1 MKFTKLLPN
10 SCNFRDLID
19 NNRVY
24 VDKTAL
30 ICQIAKDEKGPY
42 FISRPRRF
50 GKSTL
55 INTFHEL
62 FAHGTERF
70 KGLEIEP
77 LWKDKTYKVIH
88 LDFSTFREVPSNS
101 SFNKEFMDAFKLSLE
116 EAGIEPTKENIDSP
130 ANLLKKTLDTESE
143 VVLLVDEYDAPLTA
157 VLNDSNEFED
167 RRKILSN
174 FYMTVKS
181 FQVKFR
187 FIFITGVTY
196 YAHTSIFSAFNN
208 LTDLTLDS
216 DYGELLGYTSEELEK
231 YFSEYIDNAVVTL
244 NKKFPTERYTHEKV
258 VEELKRNYD
267 GYSFDEDCMHHVYN
281 PWSIL
286 NFLKSPHRGFIP
298 YWVVSGGSTPTFL
311 VNYLKQGLEKYNADE
326 LQSLLQIDSTVNKVI
341 SKLYPTIDNIAKID
355 LFAILYQAGYFCIK
369 GVNRKI
375 LQIGI
380 PNLEVK
386 RAYSEIM
393 LRLLTN
399 NNDVQEKFTT
409 SLYDVLCE
417 NKLDKLKD
425 IFNCFIN
432 ELSYETVK
440 NFNEACFRDVLKL
453 AMLTFNVTAATEV
466 MGACGRADI
475 TAEAGDYLYVFEL
488 KVTDNSK
495 DIATKLS
502 EAKEQIIKNKYARR
516 LTDKIVVPL
525 ALVLENNSK
534 SRDKSDT
541 PVCEIVALEKFYKT
555 KNGELVFTVFL
566 KMD

>member
-174 FYMTVKS
+174 FYLTVKS
-181 FQVKFR
+181 CDGKFR

-196 YAHTSIFSAFNN
+196 YSHTSIFSAFNN
-208 LTDLTLDS
+208 LKDLTLDLR
-216 DYGELLGYTSEELEK
+216 YGALLGYTSEELEL
-231 YFSEYIDNAVVTL
+231 YFGEYIDNAVEVL
-244 NKKFPTERYTHEKV
+244 NKKYHTERYTHDLV
-258 VEELKRNYD
+258 VSELKRNYD
-267 GYSFDEDCMHHVYN
+267 GYSFDEEALNHVYN
-281 PWSIL
+281 PWSIV
-286 NFLKSPHRGFIP
+286 NFFDAPVRGFIP

-311 VNYLKQGLEKYNADE
+311 VNYLKQGLEKYNTDD
-326 LQSLLQIDSTVNKVI
+326 LQSLLNIDSTVN
-341 SKLYPTIDNIAKID
+341 SAAEYLYPKIENMANLD

-369 GVNRKI
+369 AVVDDIFKV
-375 LQIGI
+375 GI

-386 RAYSEIM
+386 KAYSNIVLNE
-393 LRLLTN
+393 LTKTKEAKLKY
-399 NNDVQEKFTT
+399 VEPFKE
-409 SLYDVLCE
+409 VLASG
-417 NKLDKLKD
+417 NLDKIKEL
-425 IFNCFIN
+425 FNTFIN
-432 ELSYETVK
+432 EFSYETVK

-495 DIATKLS
+495 DIATKLT

-516 LTDKIVVPL
+516 LTDKTVIPV

-534 SRDKSDT
+534 SREKSDT
-541 PVCEIVALEKFYKT
+541 QVCEIVALEK
-555 KNGELVFTVFL
+555 V
-566 KMD
+566 

>member
-216 DYGELLGYTSEELEK
+216 DYGALLGYTSEELEK

-326 LQSLLQIDSTVNKVI
+326 LQSLLQIDSTVNKVS

-375 LQIGI
+375 FQIGI

-386 RAYSEIM
+386 QAYSEIM

-409 SLYDVLCE
+409 SLYDILCE
-417 NKLDKLKD
+417 NNLDKLKN
-425 IFNCFIN
+425 IFNSFIN

-475 TAEAGDYLYVFEL
+475 TAEAGEYLYVFEL
-488 KVTDNSK
+488 KVTDDSK
-495 DIATKLS
+495 DIATKLN
-502 EAKEQIIKNKYARR
+502 EAKAQIIKNKYARR
-516 LTDKIVVPL
+516 LTDKTVIPV

-541 PVCEIVALEKFYKT
+541 PVCEIVALEK
-555 KNGELVFTVFL
+555 V
-566 KMD
+566 

>member
-88 LDFSTFREVPSNS
+88 LDFSTFREVPSIS

-174 FYMTVKS
+174 FYLTVKS
-181 FQVKFR
+181 CGGKFR

-196 YAHTSIFSAFNN
+196 YSHTSIFTAFNN
-208 LTDLTLDS
+208 LKDLTLDLR
-216 DYGELLGYTSEELEK
+216 YGALLGYTSEELEL
-231 YFSEYIDNAVVTL
+231 YFGEYIDNAVEVL
-244 NKKFPTERYTHEKV
+244 NKKYHTERYTHDLV
-258 VEELKRNYD
+258 VSELKRNYD
-267 GYSFDEDCMHHVYN
+267 GYSFDEEALNHVYN
-281 PWSIL
+281 PWSIV
-286 NFLKSPHRGFIP
+286 NFFDAPVRGFIP

-311 VNYLKQGLEKYNADE
+311 VNYLKQGLEKYNTDD
-326 LQSLLQIDSTVNKVI
+326 LQSLLNIDSTVN
-341 SKLYPTIDNIAKID
+341 SAAEYLYPKIENMANLD

-369 GVNRKI
+369 AVVDDIFKV
-375 LQIGI
+375 GI

-386 RAYSEIM
+386 KAYSNIVLNE
-393 LRLLTN
+393 LTKTKEAKLKY
-399 NNDVQEKFTT
+399 VEPFKE
-409 SLYDVLCE
+409 VLASG
-417 NKLDKLKD
+417 NLDKIKEL
-425 IFNCFIN
+425 FNTFIN
-432 ELSYETVK
+432 EFSYETVK
-440 NFNEACFRDVLKL
+440 NFNEACFRDVLKI
-453 AMLTFNVTAATEV
+453 AMLTFNVSASTEV

-495 DIATKLS
+495 DIATKLT

-516 LTDKIVVPL
+516 LTDKTVIPV

-534 SRDKSDT
+534 SREKTDT
-541 PVCEIVALEKFYKT
+541 PVCEIVALEK
-555 KNGELVFTVFL
+555 V
-566 KMD
+566 

>member
-1 MKFTKLLPN
+1 MRESKMEFTKQLPDTTD
-10 SCNFRDLID
+10 FGELID
-19 NNRVY
+19 NNCIY
-24 VDKTAL
+24 VDKTA
-30 ICQIAKDEKGPY
+30 IINQFASKKGPF

-55 INTFHEL
+55 INTLHEL
-62 FAHGTERF
+62 FAHGTEKF

-77 LWKDKTYKVIH
+77 LWKDKTYKVLH
-88 LDFSTFREVPSNS
+88 LDFSVFKETPSNG
-101 SFNKEFMDAFKLSLE
+101 SFNKDFMDSLRFSLQR
-116 EAGIEPTKENIDSP
+116 AGIEPTKEKVDFP
-130 ANLLKKTLDTESE
+130 AKLLEKSIENEDERA

-174 FYMTVKS
+174 FYFTVKS

-196 YAHTSIFSAFNN
+196 YSHTSIFSAFNH

-216 DYGELLGYTSEELEK
+216 DYGALLGYTSDELES
-231 YFSEYIDNAVVTL
+231 YFSEYIDNAVETL
-244 NKKFPTERYTHEKV
+244 NRKFPTERYTHEKV

-298 YWVVSGGSTPTFL
+298 YWVSSGGSTPTFL
-311 VNYLKQGLEKYNADE
+311 VNYLKQKLKKYNADE
-326 LQSLLQIDSTVNKVI
+326 LQSLLGIDSTVNKDTD
-341 SKLYPTIDNIAKID
+341 SLYPSIENISNID

-369 GVNRKI
+369 SAFDGYFKV
-375 LQIGI
+375 GI

-386 RAYSEIM
+386 KAYSNLLLNQLTRTQDTK
-393 LRLLTN
+393 LRFI
-399 NNDVQEKFTT
+399 EPFKE
-409 SLYDVLCE
+409 VLASG
-417 NKLDKLKD
+417 NLDKIKEL
-425 IFNCFIN
+425 FNTFIN
-432 ELSYETVK
+432 EFSYETVK

-495 DIATKLS
+495 DIDTKLT
-502 EAKEQIIKNKYARR
+502 EAKDQIIKNKYARR
-516 LTDKIVVPL
+516 LTDKTVVPV

-541 PVCEIVALEKFYKT
+541 PDCEIVALEK
-555 KNGELVFTVFL
+555 V
-566 KMD
+566 

>member
-1 MKFTKLLPN
+1 MEFTKQLPDTTD
-10 SCNFRDLID
+10 FGELID
-19 NNRVY
+19 NNCIY
-24 VDKTAL
+24 VDKTA
-30 ICQIAKDEKGPY
+30 IINQFASKKGPF

-55 INTFHEL
+55 INTLHEL
-62 FAHGTERF
+62 FAHGLEKF
-70 KGLEIEP
+70 KGLKIEP
-77 LWKDKTYKVIH
+77 LWKDKTYKVLH
-88 LDFSTFREVPSNS
+88 LDFSVFKETPSIG
-101 SFNKEFMDAFKLSLE
+101 SFNNDFMDSLRFSLE
-116 EAGIEPTKENIDSP
+116 RAGIEPTKEKVDFP
-130 ANLLKKTLDTESE
+130 AKLLEKSIENEDERA

-174 FYMTVKS
+174 FYFTVKS

-196 YAHTSIFSAFNN
+196 YSHTSIFSAFNH

-216 DYGELLGYTSEELEK
+216 DYGALLGYTSDELES
-231 YFSEYIDNAVVTL
+231 YFSEYIDNAVETL
-244 NKKFPTERYTHEKV
+244 NRKFPTERYTHEKV

-298 YWVVSGGSTPTFL
+298 YWVSSGGSTPTFL
-311 VNYLKQGLEKYNADE
+311 VNYLKQKLKKYNADE
-326 LQSLLQIDSTVNKVI
+326 LQSLLGIDSTVNKDTD
-341 SKLYPTIDNIAKID
+341 SLYPSIENIANID

-369 GVNRKI
+369 SAFDGYFKV
-375 LQIGI
+375 GI

-386 RAYSEIM
+386 KAYSNLVLNQLTKSQDSK
-393 LRLLTN
+393 LRFI
-399 NNDVQEKFTT
+399 EPFKE
-409 SLYDVLCE
+409 VLASG
-417 NKLDKLKD
+417 NLDKIKEL
-425 IFNCFIN
+425 FNTLIN
-432 ELSYETVK
+432 EFSYETVK
-440 NFNEACFRDVLKL
+440 KFNEACFRDVLKL
-453 AMLTFNVTAATEV
+453 AMLTFNVSASTEV

-495 DIATKLS
+495 DIDTKLT
-502 EAKEQIIKNKYARR
+502 EAKDQIIKNKYARR
-516 LTDKIVVPL
+516 LTDKTVVPV

-541 PVCEIVALEKFYKT
+541 PVCEIVALEKVE
-555 KNGELVFTVFL
+555 G
-566 KMD
+566 

>member
-174 FYMTVKS
+174 FYLTVKS
-181 FQVKFR
+181 CDGKFR

-196 YAHTSIFSAFNN
+196 YSHTSIFSAFNN
-208 LTDLTLDS
+208 LKDLTLDLR
-216 DYGELLGYTSEELEK
+216 YGALLGYTSEELEL
-231 YFSEYIDNAVVTL
+231 YFGEYIDNAVEVL
-244 NKKFPTERYTHEKV
+244 NKKYHTERYTHDLV
-258 VEELKRNYD
+258 VSELKRNYD
-267 GYSFDEDCMHHVYN
+267 GYSFDEEALNHVYN
-281 PWSIL
+281 PWSIV
-286 NFLKSPHRGFIP
+286 NFFDAPVRGFIP

-311 VNYLKQGLEKYNADE
+311 VNYLKQGLEKYNTDD
-326 LQSLLQIDSTVNKVI
+326 LQSLLNIDSTVN
-341 SKLYPTIDNIAKID
+341 SAAEYLYPKIENMANLD

-369 GVNRKI
+369 AVVDDIFKV
-375 LQIGI
+375 GI

-386 RAYSEIM
+386 KAYSNIVLNE
-393 LRLLTN
+393 LTKTKEAKLKY
-399 NNDVQEKFTT
+399 VEPFK
-409 SLYDVLCE
+409 DVLASG
-417 NKLDKLKD
+417 NLDKIKEL
-425 IFNCFIN
+425 FNTFIN
-432 ELSYETVK
+432 EFSYETVK

-453 AMLTFNVTAATEV
+453 AMLTFNVTASTEV

-495 DIATKLS
+495 DIDTKLT

-516 LTDKIVVPL
+516 LTDKTVVPV

-541 PVCEIVALEKFYKT
+541 PVCEIVALEK
-555 KNGELVFTVFL
+555 VSV
-566 KMD
+566 D

>member
-130 ANLLKKTLDTESE
+130 AKLLKKTLDTESE

-157 VLNDSNEFED
+157 VLNVSNEFED
-167 RRKILSN
+167 IRKILSN
-174 FYMTVKS
+174 FYLTVKS
-181 FQVKFR
+181 CDGKFR

-196 YAHTSIFSAFNN
+196 YSHTSIFSAFNN
-208 LTDLTLDS
+208 LKDLTLDLR
-216 DYGELLGYTSEELEK
+216 YGALLGYTSEELEL
-231 YFSEYIDNAVVTL
+231 YFGEYIDNAVEVL
-244 NKKFPTERYTHEKV
+244 NKKYHTERYTHDLV
-258 VEELKRNYD
+258 VSELKRNYD
-267 GYSFDEDCMHHVYN
+267 GYSFDEEALNHVYN
-281 PWSIL
+281 PWSIV
-286 NFLKSPHRGFIP
+286 NFFDAPVRGFIP

-311 VNYLKQGLEKYNADE
+311 VNYLKQGLEKYNTDD
-326 LQSLLQIDSTVNKVI
+326 LQSLLNIDSTVN
-341 SKLYPTIDNIAKID
+341 SAAEYLYPKIENMANLD

-369 GVNRKI
+369 AVVDDIFKV
-375 LQIGI
+375 GI

-386 RAYSEIM
+386 KAYSNIVLNE
-393 LRLLTN
+393 LTKTKEAKLKY
-399 NNDVQEKFTT
+399 VEPFKEVLT
-409 SLYDVLCE
+409 SG
-417 NKLDKLKD
+417 NLDKIKEL
-425 IFNCFIN
+425 FNTFIN
-432 ELSYETVK
+432 EFSYETVK

-453 AMLTFNVTAATEV
+453 AMLTFNVSASTEV

-495 DIATKLS
+495 DIDTKLTD
-502 EAKEQIIKNKYARR
+502 AKAQIIKNKYARR
-516 LTDKIVVPL
+516 LTDKTVVPV

-541 PVCEIVALEKFYKT
+541 PVCEIVALEKVE
-555 KNGELVFTVFL
+555 NQI
-566 KMD
+566 

>member
-174 FYMTVKS
+174 FYLTVKS
-181 FQVKFR
+181 CDGKFR

-196 YAHTSIFSAFNN
+196 YSHTSIFSAFNN
-208 LTDLTLDS
+208 LKDLTLDLR
-216 DYGELLGYTSEELEK
+216 YGALLGYTSEELEL
-231 YFSEYIDNAVVTL
+231 YFGEYIDNAVEVL
-244 NKKFPTERYTHEKV
+244 NKKYHTERYTHDLV
-258 VEELKRNYD
+258 VSELKRNYD
-267 GYSFDEDCMHHVYN
+267 GYSFDEEALNHVYN
-281 PWSIL
+281 PWSIV
-286 NFLKSPHRGFIP
+286 NFFDAPVREFIP
-298 YWVVSGGSTPTFL
+298 YWVASGGATPTFL
-311 VNYLKQGLEKYNADE
+311 VNYLKQGLKKYNSNE
-326 LQSLLQIDSTVNKVI
+326 LQSLLSIDSTVNKDTD
-341 SKLYPTIDNIAKID
+341 SLYPSIENISNID

-369 GVNRKI
+369 SAFDGYFKV
-375 LQIGI
+375 GI

-386 RAYSEIM
+386 KAYSNLVLNQLTKSQDSK
-393 LRLLTN
+393 LRFI
-399 NNDVQEKFTT
+399 EPFKE
-409 SLYDVLCE
+409 VLASG
-417 NKLDKLKD
+417 NLDKIKEL
-425 IFNCFIN
+425 FNTLIN
-432 ELSYETVK
+432 EFSYETVK
-440 NFNEACFRDVLKL
+440 KFNEACFRDVLKL
-453 AMLTFNVTAATEV
+453 AMLTFNVSASTEV

-475 TAEAGDYLYVFEL
+475 TAEAGKYLYVFEL

-495 DIATKLS
+495 DIDTKLS

-516 LTDKIVVPL
+516 LTDKTVIP
-525 ALVLENNSK
+525 
-534 SRDKSDT
+534 
-541 PVCEIVALEKFYKT
+541 VALF
-555 KNGELVFTVFL
+555 
-566 KMD
+566 

>member
-1 MKFTKLLPN
+1 MEFTKQLPDTTD
-10 SCNFRDLID
+10 FGELID
-19 NNRVY
+19 NNCIY
-24 VDKTAL
+24 VDKTA
-30 ICQIAKDEKGPY
+30 IINQFASKKGPF

-55 INTFHEL
+55 INTLHEL
-62 FAHGTERF
+62 FAHGLEKF
-70 KGLEIEP
+70 KGLKIEP
-77 LWKDKTYKVIH
+77 LWKDKTYKVLH
-88 LDFSTFREVPSNS
+88 LDFSVFKETPSIG
-101 SFNKEFMDAFKLSLE
+101 SFNNDFMDSLRFSLE
-116 EAGIEPTKENIDSP
+116 RAGIEPTKEKVDFP
-130 ANLLKKTLDTESE
+130 AKLLEKSIENEDERA

-174 FYMTVKS
+174 FYFTVKS

-196 YAHTSIFSAFNN
+196 YSHTSIFSAFNH

-216 DYGELLGYTSEELEK
+216 DYGALLGYTSDELES
-231 YFSEYIDNAVVTL
+231 YFSEYIDNAVETL
-244 NKKFPTERYTHEKV
+244 NRKFPTERYTHEKV

-311 VNYLKQGLEKYNADE
+311 VNYLKQGLKKYNSKE
-326 LQSLLQIDSTVNKVI
+326 LQSLLGIDSTVNKDTD
-341 SKLYPTIDNIAKID
+341 SLYPSIENISNID

-369 GVNRKI
+369 SAFDGYFKV
-375 LQIGI
+375 GI

-386 RAYSEIM
+386 KAYSNLVLNQLTKSQDSK
-393 LRLLTN
+393 LRFI
-399 NNDVQEKFTT
+399 EPFKE
-409 SLYDVLCE
+409 VLASG
-417 NKLDKLKD
+417 NLDKIKEL
-425 IFNCFIN
+425 FNTLIN
-432 ELSYETVK
+432 EFSYETVK
-440 NFNEACFRDVLKL
+440 KFNEACFRDVLKL
-453 AMLTFNVTAATEV
+453 AMLTFNVSASTEV

-475 TAEAGDYLYVFEL
+475 TAEAGKYLYVFEL

-495 DIATKLS
+495 DIDTKLT
-502 EAKEQIIKNKYARR
+502 EVKEQIIKNKYARR
-516 LTDKIVVPL
+516 LTDKTVVPV

-534 SRDKSDT
+534 SRDKRDT
-541 PVCEIVALEKFYKT
+541 PVCEIVALEKVE
-555 KNGELVFTVFL
+555 G
-566 KMD
+566 

>member
-1 MKFTKLLPN
+1 MEFTKQLPDTTD
-10 SCNFRDLID
+10 FGELID
-19 NNRVY
+19 NNCIY
-24 VDKTAL
+24 VDKTA
-30 ICQIAKDEKGPY
+30 IINQFASKKGPF

-55 INTFHEL
+55 INTLHEL
-62 FAHGTERF
+62 FAHGIEKF
-70 KGLEIEP
+70 KGLVIEP
-77 LWKDKTYKVIH
+77 LWKDKTYKVLH
-88 LDFSTFREVPSNS
+88 LDFSLFKETPSNG
-101 SFNKEFMDAFKLSLE
+101 SFNKDFMDSLRFSLQR
-116 EAGIEPTKENIDSP
+116 AGIEPTKEKVDFP
-130 ANLLKKTLDTESE
+130 AKLLEKSIENEDERA

-157 VLNDSNEFED
+157 VLNDSSEFED
-167 RRKILSN
+167 RRKILFN

-196 YAHTSIFSAFNN
+196 YSHTSIFSAFNH

-216 DYGELLGYTSEELEK
+216 DYGALLGYTSDELES
-231 YFSEYIDNAVVTL
+231 YFSEYIDNAVETL

-298 YWVVSGGSTPTFL
+298 YWVSSGGSTPTFL
-311 VNYLKQGLEKYNADE
+311 VNYLKQGLKKYNSNE
-326 LQSLLQIDSTVNKVI
+326 LQSLLGIDSTVNKDTD
-341 SKLYPTIDNIAKID
+341 SLYPSIENISNID

-369 GVNRKI
+369 SAFDGYFKV
-375 LQIGI
+375 GI

-386 RAYSEIM
+386 KAYSNLVLNQLTKSQYSK
-393 LRLLTN
+393 LRFI
-399 NNDVQEKFTT
+399 EPFKE
-409 SLYDVLCE
+409 VLASG
-417 NKLDKLKD
+417 NLDKIKEL
-425 IFNCFIN
+425 FNTLIN
-432 ELSYETVK
+432 EFSYETVK
-440 NFNEACFRDVLKL
+440 KFNEACFRDVLKL
-453 AMLTFNVTAATEV
+453 AMLTFNVSASTEV

-475 TAEAGDYLYVFEL
+475 TAEAGKYLYVFEL

-495 DIATKLS
+495 DIDTKLT

-516 LTDKIVVPL
+516 LTDKTVVPV

-541 PVCEIVALEKFYKT
+541 PVCEIVALEKVE
-555 KNGELVFTVFL
+555 G
-566 KMD
+566 

>member
-174 FYMTVKS
+174 FYLTVKS
-181 FQVKFR
+181 CDGKFR

-196 YAHTSIFSAFNN
+196 YSHTSIFSAFNN
-208 LTDLTLDS
+208 LKDLTLDLR
-216 DYGELLGYTSEELEK
+216 YGALLGYTSEELEL
-231 YFSEYIDNAVVTL
+231 YFGEYIDNAVEVL
-244 NKKFPTERYTHEKV
+244 NKKYHTERYTHDLV
-258 VEELKRNYD
+258 VSELKRNYD
-267 GYSFDEDCMHHVYN
+267 GYSFDEEALNHVYN
-281 PWSIL
+281 PWSIV
-286 NFLKSPHRGFIP
+286 NFFDAPVRGFIP

-311 VNYLKQGLEKYNADE
+311 VNYLKQGLEKYNTDD
-326 LQSLLQIDSTVNKVI
+326 LQSLLNIDSTVN
-341 SKLYPTIDNIAKID
+341 SAAEYLYPKIENMANLD
-355 LFAILYQAGYFCIK
+355 LFAILYQTGYFCIK
-369 GVNRKI
+369 AVVDDIFKV
-375 LQIGI
+375 GI

-386 RAYSEIM
+386 KAYSNIVLNE
-393 LRLLTN
+393 LTKTKEAKLKY
-399 NNDVQEKFTT
+399 VEPFK
-409 SLYDVLCE
+409 DVLASG
-417 NKLDKLKD
+417 NLDKIKEL
-425 IFNCFIN
+425 FNTFIN
-432 ELSYETVK
+432 EFSYETVK
-440 NFNEACFRDVLKL
+440 NFNEACFRGVLKL
-453 AMLTFNVTAATEV
+453 AMLTFNVSASTEV
-466 MGACGRADI
+466 MGSCGRADI
-475 TAEAGDYLYVFEL
+475 TAEAGKYLYVFEL

-495 DIATKLS
+495 DIDTKLT
-502 EAKEQIIKNKYARR
+502 EAKDQIIKNKYARR
-516 LTDKIVVPL
+516 LTDKTVIPV

-534 SRDKSDT
+534 SREKSDT
-541 PVCEIVALEKFYKT
+541 PVCEIVALEK
-555 KNGELVFTVFL
+555 V
-566 KMD
+566 

>member
-10 SCNFRDLID
+10 SCNFRDLIE

-174 FYMTVKS
+174 FYLTVKS
-181 FQVKFR
+181 CDGKFR

-196 YAHTSIFSAFNN
+196 YSHTSIFSAFNN
-208 LTDLTLDS
+208 LKDLTLDLR
-216 DYGELLGYTSEELEK
+216 YGALLGYTSEELEL
-231 YFSEYIDNAVVTL
+231 YFGEYIDNAVEVL
-244 NKKFPTERYTHEKV
+244 NKKYHTERYTHDLV
-258 VEELKRNYD
+258 VSELKRNYD
-267 GYSFDEDCMHHVYN
+267 GYSFDEEALNHVYN
-281 PWSIL
+281 PWSIV
-286 NFLKSPHRGFIP
+286 NFFDAPVRGFIP

-311 VNYLKQGLEKYNADE
+311 VNYLKQGLEKYNTDD
-326 LQSLLQIDSTVNKVI
+326 LQSLLNIDSTVN
-341 SKLYPTIDNIAKID
+341 SAAEYLYPKIENMANLD

-369 GVNRKI
+369 AVVDDIFKV
-375 LQIGI
+375 GI

-386 RAYSEIM
+386 KAYSNIVLNE
-393 LRLLTN
+393 LTKTKEAKLKY
-399 NNDVQEKFTT
+399 VEPFKE
-409 SLYDVLCE
+409 VLASG
-417 NKLDKLKD
+417 NLDKIKEL
-425 IFNCFIN
+425 FNTFIN
-432 ELSYETVK
+432 EFSYETVK

-453 AMLTFNVTAATEV
+453 AMLTFNVTASTEV

-495 DIATKLS
+495 DIDTKLS

-516 LTDKIVVPL
+516 LTDKTVIPV

-534 SRDKSDT
+534 SREKSDT
-541 PVCEIVALEKFYKT
+541 QVCEIVALEK
-555 KNGELVFTVFL
+555 V
-566 KMD
+566 

>member
-174 FYMTVKS
+174 FYLTVKS
-181 FQVKFR
+181 CDGKFR

-196 YAHTSIFSAFNN
+196 YSHTSIFSAFNN
-208 LTDLTLDS
+208 LKDLTLDLR
-216 DYGELLGYTSEELEK
+216 YGALLGYTSEELEL
-231 YFSEYIDNAVVTL
+231 YFGEYIDNAVEVL
-244 NKKFPTERYTHEKV
+244 NKKYHTERYTHDLV
-258 VEELKRNYD
+258 VSELKRNYD
-267 GYSFDEDCMHHVYN
+267 GYSFDEEALNHVYN
-281 PWSIL
+281 PWSIV
-286 NFLKSPHRGFIP
+286 NFFDAPVRGFIP

-311 VNYLKQGLEKYNADE
+311 VNYLKQGLEKYNTDD
-326 LQSLLQIDSTVNKVI
+326 LQSLLNIDSTVN
-341 SKLYPTIDNIAKID
+341 SAAEYLYPKIENMANLD

-369 GVNRKI
+369 AVVDDIFKV
-375 LQIGI
+375 GI

-386 RAYSEIM
+386 KAYSNIVLNE
-393 LRLLTN
+393 LTKTKEAKLKY
-399 NNDVQEKFTT
+399 VEPFK
-409 SLYDVLCE
+409 DVLASG
-417 NKLDKLKD
+417 NLDKIKEL
-425 IFNCFIN
+425 FNTFIN
-432 ELSYETVK
+432 EFSYETVK

-495 DIATKLS
+495 DIDTKLT

-516 LTDKIVVPL
+516 LTDKTVVPV

-541 PVCEIVALEKFYKT
+541 PVCEIVALEK
-555 KNGELVFTVFL
+555 V
-566 KMD
+566 

>member
-1 MKFTKLLPN
+1 MEFTKQLPDTTD
-10 SCNFRDLID
+10 FGELID
-19 NNRVY
+19 NNCIY
-24 VDKTAL
+24 VDKTA
-30 ICQIAKDEKGPY
+30 IINQFASKKGPF

-55 INTFHEL
+55 INTLHEL
-62 FAHGTERF
+62 FAHGIEKF
-70 KGLEIEP
+70 KGLVIEP
-77 LWKDKTYKVIH
+77 LWKDKTYKVLH
-88 LDFSTFREVPSNS
+88 LDFSLFKETPSNG
-101 SFNKEFMDAFKLSLE
+101 SFNKDFMDSLRFSLQR
-116 EAGIEPTKENIDSP
+116 AGIEPTKEKVDFP
-130 ANLLKKTLDTESE
+130 AKLLEKSIENEDERA

-157 VLNDSNEFED
+157 VLNDSSEFED
-167 RRKILSN
+167 RRKILFN

-196 YAHTSIFSAFNN
+196 YSHTSIFSAFNH

-216 DYGELLGYTSEELEK
+216 DYGALLGYTSDELES
-231 YFSEYIDNAVVTL
+231 YFSEYIDNAVETL
-244 NKKFPTERYTHEKV
+244 NRKFPTERYTHEKV

-298 YWVVSGGSTPTFL
+298 YWVSSGGSTPTFL
-311 VNYLKQGLEKYNADE
+311 VNYLKQGLKKYNSNE
-326 LQSLLQIDSTVNKVI
+326 LQSLLGIDSTVNKDTD
-341 SKLYPTIDNIAKID
+341 SLYPSIENISNID

-369 GVNRKI
+369 SAFDGYFKV
-375 LQIGI
+375 GI

-386 RAYSEIM
+386 KAYSNLVLNQLTKSQDSK
-393 LRLLTN
+393 LRFI
-399 NNDVQEKFTT
+399 EPFKE
-409 SLYDVLCE
+409 VLASG
-417 NKLDKLKD
+417 NLDKIKEL
-425 IFNCFIN
+425 FNTLIN
-432 ELSYETVK
+432 EFSYETVK
-440 NFNEACFRDVLKL
+440 KFNEACFRDVLKL

-502 EAKEQIIKNKYARR
+502 EAKEQIIKNKYTRR
-516 LTDKIVVPL
+516 LTDKTVVPV

-534 SRDKSDT
+534 SREKTDI
-541 PVCEIVALEKFYKT
+541 PVCEIVALEKVE
-555 KNGELVFTVFL
+555 G
-566 KMD
+566 

>member
-10 SCNFRDLID
+10 SCDFRDLID
-19 NNRVY
+19 NNRIY

-55 INTFHEL
+55 INTLHEL
-62 FAHGTERF
+62 FAHGIEKF

-116 EAGIEPTKENIDSP
+116 EAGIEHTKENIDSP

-174 FYMTVKS
+174 FYLTVKS
-181 FQVKFR
+181 CDGKFR

-196 YAHTSIFSAFNN
+196 YSHTSIFSAFNN
-208 LTDLTLDS
+208 LKDLTLDLR
-216 DYGELLGYTSEELEK
+216 YGALLGYTSEELES
-231 YFSEYIDNAVVTL
+231 YFGEYIDNAVEVL
-244 NKKFPTERYTHEKV
+244 NNKYHTERYTHDV
-258 VEELKRNYD
+258 VVSELKRNYD
-267 GYSFDEDCMHHVYN
+267 GYSFDEEALNHVYN
-281 PWSIL
+281 PWSIV
-286 NFLKSPHRGFIP
+286 NFFDAPVRGFIP
-298 YWVVSGGSTPTFL
+298 YWVASGGATPTFL
-311 VNYLKQGLEKYNADE
+311 VNYLKQGLKKYNSNE
-326 LQSLLQIDSTVNKVI
+326 LQSLLSIDSTVNKDTD
-341 SKLYPTIDNIAKID
+341 SLYPSIENIANID

-369 GVNRKI
+369 TAEDGYFKV
-375 LQIGI
+375 GI

-386 RAYSEIM
+386 KAYSNLLLNQLTRTQDTK
-393 LRLLTN
+393 LRFI
-399 NNDVQEKFTT
+399 EPFKE
-409 SLYDVLCE
+409 VLASG
-417 NKLDKLKD
+417 NLDRIKEL
-425 IFNCFIN
+425 FNTFIN
-432 ELSYETVK
+432 EFSYETVK

-453 AMLTFNVTAATEV
+453 AMLTFNVSASTEV
-466 MGACGRADI
+466 MGSCGRADI

-495 DIATKLS
+495 DIDTKLND
-502 EAKEQIIKNKYARR
+502 AKAQIIKNKYARR
-516 LTDKIVVPL
+516 LTDKTVIPV

-534 SRDKSDT
+534 SRKKTDT
-541 PVCEIVALEKFYKT
+541 PVCEIVALEK
-555 KNGELVFTVFL
+555 V
-566 KMD
+566 

>member
-24 VDKTAL
+24 VDKTDL

-116 EAGIEPTKENIDSP
+116 ESGIEPTKENIDSP

-157 VLNDSNEFED
+157 VLNDSSEFDD
-167 RRKILSN
+167 RCKILFN

-196 YAHTSIFSAFNN
+196 YSHTSIFSAFNH

-216 DYGELLGYTSEELEK
+216 DYGALLGYTSDELES
-231 YFSEYIDNAVVTL
+231 YFSEYIDNAVETL
-244 NKKFPTERYTHEKV
+244 NRKFPTERYTHEKV

-298 YWVVSGGSTPTFL
+298 YWVSSGGSTPTFL
-311 VNYLKQGLEKYNADE
+311 VNYLKQGLKKYNSNE
-326 LQSLLQIDSTVNKVI
+326 LQSLLGIDSTVNKDTD
-341 SKLYPTIDNIAKID
+341 SLYPSIENISNID

-369 GVNRKI
+369 SAFDGYFKV
-375 LQIGI
+375 GI

-386 RAYSEIM
+386 KAYSNLVLNQLTKSQDSK
-393 LRLLTN
+393 LRFI
-399 NNDVQEKFTT
+399 EPFKE
-409 SLYDVLCE
+409 VLASG
-417 NKLDKLKD
+417 NLDKIKEL
-425 IFNCFIN
+425 FNTLIN
-432 ELSYETVK
+432 EFSYETVK
-440 NFNEACFRDVLKL
+440 KFNEACFRDVLKL
-453 AMLTFNVTAATEV
+453 AMLTFNVSASTEV

-475 TAEAGDYLYVFEL
+475 TAEAGKYLYVFEL

-495 DIATKLS
+495 DIDTKLT
-502 EAKEQIIKNKYARR
+502 EAKDQIIKNKYARR
-516 LTDKIVVPL
+516 LTDKTVVPV
-525 ALVLENNSK
+525 ALVLENNAK

-541 PVCEIVALEKFYKT
+541 PVCEIVALEKVE
-555 KNGELVFTVFL
+555 G
-566 KMD
+566 

>member
-1 MKFTKLLPN
+1 MEFTKQLPDTTD
-10 SCNFRDLID
+10 FGELID
-19 NNRVY
+19 NNCIY
-24 VDKTAL
+24 VDKTA
-30 ICQIAKDEKGPY
+30 IINQFASKKGPF

-55 INTFHEL
+55 INTLHEL
-62 FAHGTERF
+62 FAHGIEKF
-70 KGLEIEP
+70 KGLVIEP
-77 LWKDKTYKVIH
+77 LWKDKTYKVLH
-88 LDFSTFREVPSNS
+88 LDFSLFKETPSNG
-101 SFNKEFMDAFKLSLE
+101 SFNKDFMDSLRFSLQR
-116 EAGIEPTKENIDSP
+116 AGIEPTKEKVDFP
-130 ANLLKKTLDTESE
+130 AKLLEKSIENEDERA

-157 VLNDSNEFED
+157 VLNDSSEFED
-167 RRKILSN
+167 RRKILFN

-187 FIFITGVTY
+187 FILITGVTY
-196 YAHTSIFSAFNN
+196 YSHTSIFSAFNH

-216 DYGELLGYTSEELEK
+216 DYGALLGYTSDELES
-231 YFSEYIDNAVVTL
+231 YFSEYIDNAVETL

-298 YWVVSGGSTPTFL
+298 YWVSSGGSTPTFL
-311 VNYLKQGLEKYNADE
+311 VNYLKQGLKKYNSNE
-326 LQSLLQIDSTVNKVI
+326 LQSLLGIDSTVNKDTD
-341 SKLYPTIDNIAKID
+341 SLYPSIENIANID

-369 GVNRKI
+369 TAFDGYFKV
-375 LQIGI
+375 GI

-386 RAYSEIM
+386 KAYSNLVLNQLTKSQDSK
-393 LRLLTN
+393 LRFI
-399 NNDVQEKFTT
+399 EPFKE
-409 SLYDVLCE
+409 VLASG
-417 NKLDKLKD
+417 NLDKIKEL
-425 IFNCFIN
+425 FNTLIN
-432 ELSYETVK
+432 EFSYETVK
-440 NFNEACFRDVLKL
+440 KFNEACFRDVLKL

-475 TAEAGDYLYVFEL
+475 TAEAGKYLYVFEL

-502 EAKEQIIKNKYARR
+502 EAKEQIIKNKYTRR
-516 LTDKIVVPL
+516 LTDKTVVPV

-534 SRDKSDT
+534 SREKSDI
-541 PVCEIVALEKFYKT
+541 PVCEIVALEKVE
-555 KNGELVFTVFL
+555 G
-566 KMD
+566 

>member
-130 ANLLKKTLDTESE
+130 AKLLKKTLDTERE

-157 VLNDSNEFED
+157 VLNVSNEFED

-174 FYMTVKS
+174 FYLTVKS
-181 FQVKFR
+181 CDGKFR
-187 FIFITGVTY
+187 FIFITGITY
-196 YAHTSIFSAFNN
+196 YLHTSIFSAFNN
-208 LTDLTLDS
+208 LKDLTLDLR
-216 DYGELLGYTSEELEK
+216 YGALLGYTSEELEK

-326 LQSLLQIDSTVNKVI
+326 LQSLLQIDSTVNKVS

-453 AMLTFNVTAATEV
+453 AMLTFNVSASTEV

-475 TAEAGDYLYVFEL
+475 TAEAGKYLYVFEL

-516 LTDKIVVPL
+516 LTDKTVIPV

-534 SRDKSDT
+534 SREKSDI
-541 PVCEIVALEKFYKT
+541 PVCEIVALEKVE
-555 KNGELVFTVFL
+555 G
-566 KMD
+566 

>member
-174 FYMTVKS
+174 FYLTVKS
-181 FQVKFR
+181 CDGKFR

-196 YAHTSIFSAFNN
+196 YSHTSIFSAFNN
-208 LTDLTLDS
+208 LKDLTLDLR
-216 DYGELLGYTSEELEK
+216 YGALLGYTSEELEL
-231 YFSEYIDNAVVTL
+231 YFGEYIDNAVEVL
-244 NKKFPTERYTHEKV
+244 NKKYHTERYTHDLV
-258 VEELKRNYD
+258 VSELKRNYD
-267 GYSFDEDCMHHVYN
+267 GYSFDEEALNHVYN
-281 PWSIL
+281 PWSIV
-286 NFLKSPHRGFIP
+286 NFFDAPVRGFIP

-311 VNYLKQGLEKYNADE
+311 VNYLKQGLEKYNTDD
-326 LQSLLQIDSTVNKVI
+326 LQSLLNIDSTVN
-341 SKLYPTIDNIAKID
+341 SAAEYLYPKIENMANLD

-369 GVNRKI
+369 AVVDDIFKV
-375 LQIGI
+375 GI

-386 RAYSEIM
+386 KAYSNIVLNE
-393 LRLLTN
+393 LTKTKEAKLKY
-399 NNDVQEKFTT
+399 VEPFKE
-409 SLYDVLCE
+409 VLASG
-417 NKLDKLKD
+417 NLDKIKEL
-425 IFNCFIN
+425 FNTFIN
-432 ELSYETVK
+432 EFSYETVK

-453 AMLTFNVTAATEV
+453 AMLTFNVSASTEV

-495 DIATKLS
+495 DIDTKLS
-502 EAKEQIIKNKYARR
+502 EAKEQIIKNKYTRR
-516 LTDKIVVPL
+516 LTDKTVVPV

-534 SRDKSDT
+534 RREKSDT
-541 PVCEIVALEKFYKT
+541 QVCEIVALEK
-555 KNGELVFTVFL
+555 V
-566 KMD
+566 

>member
-1 MKFTKLLPN
+1 MEFTKQLPDTTD
-10 SCNFRDLID
+10 FGELID
-19 NNRVY
+19 NNCIY
-24 VDKTAL
+24 VDKTA
-30 ICQIAKDEKGPY
+30 IINQFASKKGPF

-55 INTFHEL
+55 INTLHEL
-62 FAHGTERF
+62 FAHGLEKF
-70 KGLEIEP
+70 KGLKIEP
-77 LWKDKTYKVIH
+77 LWKDKTYKVLH
-88 LDFSTFREVPSNS
+88 LDFSVFKETPSIG
-101 SFNKEFMDAFKLSLE
+101 SFNNDFMDSLRFSLE
-116 EAGIEPTKENIDSP
+116 RAGIEPTKEKVDFP
-130 ANLLKKTLDTESE
+130 AKLLEKSIENEDERA

-196 YAHTSIFSAFNN
+196 YSHTSIFSAFNH

-216 DYGELLGYTSEELEK
+216 DYGALLGYTSDELES
-231 YFSEYIDNAVVTL
+231 YFSEYIDNAVETL
-244 NKKFPTERYTHEKV
+244 NRKFPTERYTHEKV

-298 YWVVSGGSTPTFL
+298 YWVSSGGSTPTFL
-311 VNYLKQGLEKYNADE
+311 VNYLKQGLKKYNSNE
-326 LQSLLQIDSTVNKVI
+326 LQSLLGIDSTVNKDTD
-341 SKLYPTIDNIAKID
+341 SLYPSIENISNID

-369 GVNRKI
+369 SAFDGYFKV
-375 LQIGI
+375 GI

-386 RAYSEIM
+386 KAYSNLVLNQLTKSQDSK
-393 LRLLTN
+393 LRLI
-399 NNDVQEKFTT
+399 EPFKE
-409 SLYDVLCE
+409 VLASG
-417 NKLDKLKD
+417 NLDKIKEL
-425 IFNCFIN
+425 FNTLIN
-432 ELSYETVK
+432 EFSYETVK
-440 NFNEACFRDVLKL
+440 KFNEACFRDVLKL
-453 AMLTFNVTAATEV
+453 AMLTFNVSASTEV

-475 TAEAGDYLYVFEL
+475 TAEAGKYLYVFEL

-495 DIATKLS
+495 DIDTKLT
-502 EAKEQIIKNKYARR
+502 EAKDQIIKNKYARR
-516 LTDKIVVPL
+516 LTDKTVIPV

-534 SRDKSDT
+534 SREKTDT
-541 PVCEIVALEKFYKT
+541 PVCEIVALEKVE
-555 KNGELVFTVFL
+555 G
-566 KMD
+566 

>member
-174 FYMTVKS
+174 FYLTVKS
-181 FQVKFR
+181 CDGKFR

-196 YAHTSIFSAFNN
+196 YSHTSIVSAFNN
-208 LTDLTLDS
+208 LKDLTLDLR
-216 DYGELLGYTSEELEK
+216 YGALLGYTSEELEL
-231 YFSEYIDNAVVTL
+231 YFGEYIDNAVEVL
-244 NKKFPTERYTHEKV
+244 NKKYHTERYTHDLV
-258 VEELKRNYD
+258 VSELKRNYD
-267 GYSFDEDCMHHVYN
+267 GYSFDEEALNHVYN
-281 PWSIL
+281 PWSIV
-286 NFLKSPHRGFIP
+286 NFFDAPVRGFIP

-311 VNYLKQGLEKYNADE
+311 VNYLKQGLEKYNTDD
-326 LQSLLQIDSTVNKVI
+326 LQSLLNIDSTVN
-341 SKLYPTIDNIAKID
+341 SAAEYLYPKIENMANLD

-369 GVNRKI
+369 SVVDDIFKV
-375 LQIGI
+375 GI

-386 RAYSEIM
+386 KAYSNIVLNE
-393 LRLLTN
+393 LTKTKEAKLKY
-399 NNDVQEKFTT
+399 VEPFKE
-409 SLYDVLCE
+409 VLASG
-417 NKLDKLKD
+417 NLDKIKEL
-425 IFNCFIN
+425 FNTFIN
-432 ELSYETVK
+432 EFSYETVK

-453 AMLTFNVTAATEV
+453 AMLTFNVTASAEV

-502 EAKEQIIKNKYARR
+502 EAKDQIIKNKYARR
-516 LTDKIVVPL
+516 LTDKTVIPV

-534 SRDKSDT
+534 SREKSDT
-541 PVCEIVALEKFYKT
+541 PVCEIVALEK
-555 KNGELVFTVFL
+555 V
-566 KMD
+566 

>member
-130 ANLLKKTLDTESE
+130 AKLLKKTLDTESE

-157 VLNDSNEFED
+157 VLNVSNEFED

-174 FYMTVKS
+174 FYLTVKS
-181 FQVKFR
+181 CDGKFR

-196 YAHTSIFSAFNN
+196 YLHTSIFSAFNN
-208 LTDLTLDS
+208 LKDLTLDLR
-216 DYGELLGYTSEELEK
+216 YGALLGYTSEELEL
-231 YFSEYIDNAVVTL
+231 YFGEYIDNAVEVL
-244 NKKFPTERYTHEKV
+244 NKKYHTERYTHDV
-258 VEELKRNYD
+258 VVSELKRNYD
-267 GYSFDEDCMHHVYN
+267 GYSFDEEALNHVYN
-281 PWSIL
+281 PWSIV
-286 NFLKSPHRGFIP
+286 NFFDAPVRGFIP
-298 YWVVSGGSTPTFL
+298 YWVSSGGATPTFL
-311 VNYLKQGLEKYNADE
+311 VNYLKQGLKKYNVDE
-326 LQSLLQIDSTVNKVI
+326 LQSLLSIDSTVNKVS

-369 GVNRKI
+369 GENRKI

-453 AMLTFNVTAATEV
+453 AMLTFNVSASTEV
-466 MGACGRADI
+466 MGSCGRADI

-502 EAKEQIIKNKYARR
+502 EAKDQIIKNKYARR
-516 LTDKIVVPL
+516 LTDKTVIPV

-534 SRDKSDT
+534 SREKTDT
-541 PVCEIVALEKFYKT
+541 PVCEIVALEK
-555 KNGELVFTVFL
+555 V
-566 KMD
+566 

>member
-216 DYGELLGYTSEELEK
+216 DYGALLGYTSEELEK

-326 LQSLLQIDSTVNKVI
+326 LQSLLQIDSTVNKVS

-375 LQIGI
+375 FQIGI

-386 RAYSEIM
+386 QAYSEIM

-409 SLYDVLCE
+409 SLYDILCE
-417 NKLDKLKD
+417 NNLDKLKN
-425 IFNCFIN
+425 IFNSFIN

-466 MGACGRADI
+466 IGACGRADI

-516 LTDKIVVPL
+516 LTDKTVVPV

-541 PVCEIVALEKFYKT
+541 PVCEIVALEK
-555 KNGELVFTVFL
+555 V
-566 KMD
+566 